1 MNAKDQEV
9 LKKKTPSLGKAA
21 PGVEAKAP
29 VPEAGVK
36 LQQGATADMQHNVG
50 NSGLKDLLSEQK
62 PKTAAKDPARMG
74 PDELRAQAKA
84 DADALSKKSG
94 GHAAKKPAAHG
105 EGAELDEK
113 QKSVLDSEAARKKK
127 DAEAAKHKAQA
138 DEATHAREK
147 AKKPAAKKAGAEAD
161 VAHADPAKAKAGKPA
176 VDKKAAKKKASDP
189 AAGHDGPAPAG
200 KDHAAKQAVKVDAK
214 KEAGKKKVV
223 AKEADAVHAKA
234 KADVAKTLV
243 GKQQKDVG
251 EVGKAAKSKLVE
263 TGKRAA
269 DQKIAAGHAE
279 KKAEDVESRTKLAG
293 AANTPKTVGAKGT
306 KPVAAVG
313 EAGKKGAPGKGSP
326 QAAAAGHDAKG
337 GAADAKAHA
346 KAEPHAKKVE
356 QTEVAKQ
363 QAEEKVVEVKG
374 RKLEAEAKVEA
385 EPDSAK
391 KASHAK
397 EAEVHAASEKAAD
410 ENVKKKV
417 EEVDAVQAAKE
428 LDKSIEEVTRAADLE
443 AHDGDEI
450 TLVGIYVPRPA
461 EAGGPQL
468 GHVSVMIGD
477 QEVRLGKE
485 VRGTAEILRLAGEKV
500 VVTGK
505 LDLKKQPG
513 QAVDPSRRD
522 KPVLTGF
529 RSPHR
534 R

>member
-21 PGVEAKAP
+21 PSAQAKAP

-36 LQQGATADMQHNVG
+36 LQQGATADMQANVG

-62 PKTAAKDPARMG
+62 PKGAAKDPARMG

-84 DADALSKKSG
+84 DAEALAKKSG
-94 GHAAKKPAAHG
+94 GHAEKKPAAHG

-113 QKSVLDSEAARKKK
+113 QKSVLDAEASRKKK

-138 DEATHAREK
+138 DEAKHAREK
-147 AKKPAAKKAGAEAD
+147 AKKPATKLAGAQAD
-161 VAHADPAKAKAGKPA
+161 AAKAEPGKAKAGKPA
-176 VDKKAAKKKASDP
+176 VDKKNAKKKAGDS
-189 AAGHDGPAPAG
+189 ALGQEGHPTVG
-200 KDHAAKQAVKVDAK
+200 KDHAAKTAVKVDAK
-214 KEAGKKKVV
+214 KAAGKKKVV
-223 AKEADAVHAKA
+223 AKEADAEHAKA

-269 DQKIAAGHAE
+269 DHKIAAGHAE
-279 KKAEDVESRTKLAG
+279 KKAEDVEAHTKSGG
-293 AANTPKTVGAKGT
+293 AAHLPKQAGVKGAKEGG
-306 KPVAAVG
+306 PQA

-326 QAAAAGHDAKG
+326 QAAAAGHDTKG
-337 GAADAKAHA
+337 GAADAKANA
-346 KAEPHAKKVE
+346 KAEPHAKKAE
-356 QTEVAKQ
+356 QTEVAKG
-363 QAEEKVVEVKG
+363 QAEDKVVEVKG
-374 RKLEAEAKVEA
+374 KKLEAEAKIEV

-397 EAEVHAASEKAAD
+397 EAEVLAATEKAAD

-417 EEVDAVQAAKE
+417 EEVDAVQAARE
-428 LDKSIEEVTRAADLE
+428 LDKSIDEVSRAADLE
-443 AHDGDEI
+443 AHDGDEV

-485 VRGTAEILRLAGEKV
+485 VRGTGEILRLAGEKV

-529 RSPHR
+529 RTPHR

>member
-9 LKKKTPSLGKAA
+9 LKKKTPSLGRAA
-21 PGVEAKAP
+21 PAAEAKAP

-62 PKTAAKDPARMG
+62 PKGAAKDPARMG
-74 PDELRAQAKA
+74 PDELRAQAKT
-84 DADALSKKSG
+84 DAEELSKKSG

-113 QKSVLDSEAARKKK
+113 QKSVLDAEAARKKK
-127 DAEAAKHKAQA
+127 DAEAAKQKAQA
-138 DEATHAREK
+138 DEAKHAREK
-147 AKKPAAKKAGAEAD
+147 AKKPATKLAGVQAD
-161 VAHADPAKAKAGKPA
+161 AAHADPKAKAAKPA
-176 VDKKAAKKKASDP
+176 VDKKAAKKKAADPVAGHEGP
-189 AAGHDGPAPAG
+189 AAAG
-200 KDHAAKQAVKVDAK
+200 KDHAAKTAVKVDAK

-223 AKEADAVHAKA
+223 AKESDAEHAKA

-251 EVGKAAKSKLVE
+251 EVGKAAKAKLAE

-269 DQKIAAGHAE
+269 DKKIAAGHAE
-279 KKAEDVESRTKLAG
+279 KKAEDVESRTKVAG
-293 AANTPKTVGAKGT
+293 AAHLPKSPGT
-306 KPVAAVG
+306 KAAKPEVAQA

-363 QAEEKVVEVKG
+363 RAEEKVVEVKG

-397 EAEVHAASEKAAD
+397 EAEVHGAAEKAAD
-410 ENVKKKV
+410 EHVKKKV

-428 LDKSIEEVTRAADLE
+428 LDKSIEEVTRASDLE
-443 AHDGDEI
+443 AHDGEEI